1 MEFQYGSGANGIDLT
16 KWENKIVEKVSQKIE
31 VLKTKI
37 TTRKTNPILRRES
50 VQQYLEK
57 LHREFVLVPIDKSAN
72 NIAIICKRHYI
83 EVILKE
89 GHLGEEGNNTYVKS
103 GREAAEIII

>member
-1 MEFQYGSGANGIDLT
+1 M
-16 KWENKIVEKVSQKIE
+16 
-31 VLKTKI
+31 LKTKI
-37 TTRKTNPILRRES
+37 TPRKTNPILKWES
-50 VQQYLEK
+50 VQHYLEK

-89 GHLGEEGNNTYVKS
+89 IAHIREEKH
-103 GREAAEIII
+103 I